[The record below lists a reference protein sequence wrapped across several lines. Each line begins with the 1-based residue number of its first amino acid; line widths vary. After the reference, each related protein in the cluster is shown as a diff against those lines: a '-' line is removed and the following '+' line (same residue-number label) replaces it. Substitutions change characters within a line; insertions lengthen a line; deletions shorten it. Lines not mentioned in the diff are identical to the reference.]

1 MYKLVVRSKNHS
13 CAPLREIRLNKKVLY
28 RMGSTTPEPEI
39 LKKHKTKYFDLIINS
54 IIGCM
59 TSGDKRLMKKCFKDN
74 NIKTAEYFAPFA
86 DNKVVDMFK
95 IQQDIITIK
104 DLFEQWNNRMIVKKY
119 NSSKGND
126 IYYIDTKEKLEE
138 FLKEQK
144 YHLFDFVFERYYT
157 YSKEYRLHVTQ
168 DGCFYTC
175 RKMLKNDAK
184 VRWHRHENNSVWILE
199 DNPLFDKPKSWDKIV
214 EECKKALTALEL
226 DIAAFDVKVQ
236 TNDKK
241 DPDFIILESNTAPA
255 LGEIGIEKYKKE
267 LPCLVQRLS

>member
-13 CAPLREIRLNKKVLY
+13 CAPLREIRLNQKVLY

-39 LKKHKTKYFDLIINS
+39 LKNHKTKHFDLVINS

-95 IQQDIITIK
+95 IQKDIITIK
-104 DLFEQWNNRMIVKKY
+104 ELFEQWNNRMIIKKY

-168 DGCFYTC
+168 DECFYTC

-199 DNPLFDKPKSWDKIV
+199 DNPLFNKPKSWDKIV

-255 LGEIGIEKYKKE
+255 LGKIGIEKYKKE

>member
-1 MYKLVVRSKNHS
+1 MYKLVLRSNNKS
-13 CAPLREIRLNKKVLY
+13 CAPLRELRFDKKVLY
-28 RMGSTTPEPEI
+28 RMGSTTPEEEI
-39 LKKHKTKYFDLIINS
+39 LKNHKHKFFNLVINT
-54 IIGCM
+54 IEGCKI
-59 TSGDKRLMKKCFKDN
+59 SSDKRLMKKCFKEN
-74 NIKTAEYFAPFA
+74 NIKTSEYFAPFT
-86 DNKVVDMFK
+86 DDKIVDMFK
-95 IQQDIITIK
+95 IQQDIIIIK
-104 DLFEQWNNRMIVKKY
+104 DLFEKWNNKMIIKKY
-119 NSSKGND
+119 NSSKGNN

-144 YHLFDFVFERYYT
+144 YHLFDFVFEKYYT
-157 YSKEYRLHVTQ
+157 YSKEYRLHVTKN
-168 DGCFYTC
+168 GCFYTC
-175 RKMLKNDAK
+175 RKMLKNDAE

-214 EECKKALTALEL
+214 EECKKVLKVMKL

-267 LPCLVQRLS
+267 LSCLVQKY